1 MNHPAGTVY
10 LVRHGETEWSRTRRH
25 TSTTDLGLTEH
36 GVTQAR
42 ALSEVLA
49 GLEPELVL
57 TSPRSRALETC
68 RLAGFA
74 ATVTIDERLAEW
86 DYGDAEGRTT
96 ADIRIDNPGWSVW
109 THPLPGGE
117 SLDHVGARID
127 GLVADLRVV
136 DGPVL
141 LFGHAH
147 LLRILAARWC
157 GLSPGAG
164 RHLVLDPASVS
175 VLGYERETSAIL
187 RWNHTPNWSIR

>member
-1 MNHPAGTVY
+1 M
-10 LVRHGETEWSRTRRH
+10 SR
-25 TSTTDLGLTEH
+25 LTEH

-42 ALSEVLA
+42 ALSQVLA
-49 GLEPELVL
+49 GLEPEVVL
-57 TSPRSRALETC
+57 TSPRSRASETC

-74 ATVTIDERLAEW
+74 ASVTIDERLAEW

-127 GLVADLRVV
+127 GLVADLRAV
-136 DGPVL
+136 DEPVL

-157 GLSPGAG
+157 GLPPGAG

-175 VLGYERETSAIL
+175 VLGYERDTSAIL
-187 RWNHTPNWSIR
+187 RWNHTPNW